1 MSGAVVTVNA
11 MTDISVQ
18 TTEYWPPERPHPW
31 GDRPDD
37 LPLSAAVWDIAKT
50 PGNDR
55 STFVI
60 KALYEAVKQL
70 EANQKAG

>member
-1 MSGAVVTVNA
+1 M
-11 MTDISVQ
+11 DISMQ
-18 TTEYWPPERPHPW
+18 TTEFGHSERPHPW

-37 LPLSAAVWDIAKT
+37 LPLSAAVWDQAKT
-50 PGNDR
+50 PGSER

-70 EANQKAG
+70 EERTSRPQQD